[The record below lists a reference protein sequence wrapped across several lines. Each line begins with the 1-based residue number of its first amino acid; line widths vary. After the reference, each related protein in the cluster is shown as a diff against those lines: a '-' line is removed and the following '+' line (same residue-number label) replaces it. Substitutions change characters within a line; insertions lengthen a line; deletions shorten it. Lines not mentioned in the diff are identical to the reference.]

1 MMNRRLLGLAAA
13 VAILLL
19 LGLFAF
25 SACDNSSHAIMAT
38 PTVEPSVTQ
47 APSEPTP
54 EPTSTP
60 AVAPA
65 PETGPDDSSE
75 PPPVAATCD
84 QGALEVRR
92 GNTTRQMVALT
103 FDAGSDAGYTTQILQ
118 TLSDAGIKASF
129 SLTGEWAEA
138 HPDLVRA
145 IAAGGHLIMNHSY
158 DHPSFTGLSTGAG
171 PLSTQQRTDELDRAD
186 AVIRSITG
194 KTTKPYFRPPY
205 ADFDGSV
212 LCDIYADG
220 YNYLVM
226 WTVDTLGWN
235 GASADQIVQTSLLR
249 AKPGA
254 IYIMH
259 VGSQSQDAAALP
271 RVIDGLR
278 TQGYSFGTVADI
290 LS

>member
-1 MMNRRLLGLAAA
+1 MNRRLLGLVAA
-13 VAILLL
+13 VAVLSLLSI
-19 LGLFAF
+19 FAF
-25 SACDNSSHAIMAT
+25 SACDGSSHAT
-38 PTVEPSVTQ
+38 TTSPTVEPSAT
-47 APSEPTP
+47 PLPPERTP
-54 EPTSTP
+54 EETPQPAVTP
-60 AVAPA
+60 APDEPA
-65 PETGPDDSSE
+65 A
-75 PPPVAATCD
+75 PPPVYADCD
-84 QGALEVRR
+84 SPALEVRR
-92 GNTTRQMVALT
+92 GNSTRQMVALT
-103 FDAGSDAGYTTQILQ
+103 FDAGSDAGYTAQILQ

-138 HPDLVRA
+138 HPDLVKA

-171 PLSTQQRTDELDRAD
+171 PLSTQQRFDELDRAD
-186 AVIRSITG
+186 AAIRSITG
-194 KTTKPYFRPPY
+194 QTTKPYFRPPY

-226 WTVDTLGWN
+226 WSTDTLGWN
-235 GASADQIVQTSLLR
+235 GASADQIVQRSLAG

-259 VGSQSQDAAALP
+259 VGSQSEDAAALP

-278 TQGYSFGTVADI
+278 AQGYSFGTVADV
-290 LS
+290 LQ

>member
-1 MMNRRLLGLAAA
+1 MNRRLLGLISA
-13 VAILLL
+13 VALVSL
-19 LGLFAF
+19 LGIFAS
-25 SACDNSSHAIMAT
+25 SACNSSSHAVTTSPTGEPAAT
-38 PTVEPSVTQ
+38 EP
-47 APSEPTP
+47 APPQPP
-54 EPTSTP
+54 EPTSQPEVTP
-60 AVAPA
+60 APQ
-65 PETGPDDSSE
+65 PDDQI
-75 PPPVAATCD
+75 PPPVPATCER
-84 QGALEVRR
+84 GALEVRR

-118 TLSDAGIKASF
+118 TLRDAGIKASF

-145 IAAGGHLIMNHSY
+145 IAADGHLVMNHSY

-171 PLSTQQRTDELDRAD
+171 PLSTQQRIDELDRAD

-194 KTTKPYFRPPY
+194 HTTKPYFRPPY

-212 LCDIYADG
+212 LCDIYGDG

-226 WTVDTLGWN
+226 WSTDTLGWN
-235 GASADQIVQTSLLR
+235 GASADQIVQRSLAG

-278 TQGYSFGTVADI
+278 AQGYSFGTVADV
-290 LS
+290 LR